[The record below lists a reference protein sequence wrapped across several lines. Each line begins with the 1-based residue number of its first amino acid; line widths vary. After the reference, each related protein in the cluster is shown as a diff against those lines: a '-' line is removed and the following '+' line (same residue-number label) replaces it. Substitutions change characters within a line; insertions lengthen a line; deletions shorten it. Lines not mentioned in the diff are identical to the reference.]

1 MEKGKEQEQSVT
13 SKETLASMVA
23 VEVGKENGFAAC
35 LERPAEMACLGWRNR
50 GSDSHEQW

>member
-50 GSDSHEQW
+50 GGDSHKQW